1 MQFTTSGA
9 VAPTTAGD
17 LARRTAFGVL
27 TAVVLVFAARLAV
40 ELLGVDVGAGG
51 AMDPFAAGPLLG
63 SAVVAGV
70 FAAVAYAALD
80 RFTARPTRNFVALA
94 AAVFAVMLVP
104 VLTVAPS
111 MGVTA
116 AGQVVLAAFHILV
129 AVPVVAFVVGTVRL

>member
-27 TAVVLVFAARLAV
+27 TALVLVFAARLVVA
-40 ELLGVDVGAGG
+40 LLGVDVGAAG
-51 AMDPFAAGPLLG
+51 ATSPFAAAPILG
-63 SAVVAGV
+63 SVVVAGV
-70 FAAVAYAALD
+70 LAAVAYAALD

-94 AAVFAVMLVP
+94 AVVFAAMLVP
-104 VLTVAPS
+104 VLTVAPA

-116 AGQVVLAAFHILV
+116 AGQAVLAVFHVLV
-129 AVPVVAFVVGTVRL
+129 ALPLVAFVVGTVRL